1 MAVCSRSPTAVP
13 DMPTLAP
20 CRRLPGQRRA
30 ELQTLTGAPHMDDP
44 KLAADEERRAVQHD
58 AIKSNIESDV
68 NAEIAARA
76 KARDAAT
83 AGEIREAA
91 VELRDVAVQEV
102 KESEREIVRGRG
114 AARVSQVVDYIF
126 WLIYA
131 VLGLRFLLG
140 MIGAR
145 SDAGFTQ
152 FVRAITDPFYF
163 PFRGLVQSP
172 EAPGGYVFEWPI
184 LIAICVYALLHWAIN
199 GFLRMMAERKT
210 NI

>member
-1 MAVCSRSPTAVP
+1 MS
-13 DMPTLAP
+13 
-20 CRRLPGQRRA
+20 
-30 ELQTLTGAPHMDDP
+30 DP
-44 KLAADEERRAVQHD
+44 KLIVDEERRAVQHE
-58 AIKSNIESDV
+58 AVKSEIESDV

-76 KARDAAT
+76 KIRDAESAV
-83 AGEIREAA
+83 EIRETADTLREGAA
-91 VELRDVAVQEV
+91 SEV
-102 KESEREIVRGRG
+102 REREREIVRGRG

-131 VLGLRFLLG
+131 MLGLRFLLG

-145 SDAGFTQ
+145 QGAGFTQ
-152 FVRAITDPFYF
+152 FVRAITEPFYL

-184 LIAICVYALLHWAIN
+184 LIAIAVYALLHWAIN

-210 NI
+210 SI

>member
-1 MAVCSRSPTAVP
+1 
-13 DMPTLAP
+13 
-20 CRRLPGQRRA
+20 
-30 ELQTLTGAPHMDDP
+30 MDDP
-44 KLAADEERRAVQHD
+44 KVAADEERRVVQHESV
-58 AIKSNIESDV
+58 KSEIEGDV

-76 KARDAAT
+76 KARDAES
-83 AGEIREAA
+83 AGQIRAAASEMREGA
-91 VELRDVAVQEV
+91 VEEV
-102 KESEREIVRGRG
+102 RASEREIVRGRG

-131 VLGLRFLLG
+131 ILGVRFLLG

-145 SDAGFTQ
+145 SGAGFTQ
-152 FVRAITDPFYF
+152 FVRTITEPFYF

-184 LIAICVYALLHWAIN
+184 LIAILVYALLHWAIN

-210 NI
+210 SI